1 MLNTSLKKCCKLESL
16 VLNLQQECI
25 QDDELNSF
33 QVGYQQ
39 LKDLIPNFNNMSIYE
54 KYFHVVCEQY
64 ELSIK
69 PNKQIRVLKD
79 FLYND
84 TISNLA
90 NLKRLE
96 LDLSGNSINDKIAF
110 TICTVIGRFKML
122 TNLNLQLWQFKLNNQ
137 ISDVG
142 VSNIGV
148 GISCCLN
155 LTTLTLNIAK
165 NQFGNEGAIYIGRA
179 LSACQQLTY
188 LNINLSQTQIEDEGA
203 SAISAGLSRCQLLI
217 YLNLQLWENKLSDRG
232 VQDIGLG
239 IRNCPQLK
247 NLEFSIIKNRFR
259 IQETF
264 PFGAILDSC
273 KLLTNLKIDLS
284 MNQGDKY
291 TSQIL
296 QGLSNYTQFKDQEL
310 SDNQIIGD
318 TVASQI
324 QQVQSSCTHLTS
336 LKFNISTNQIGKE
349 GASAIGRALSK
360 YQLLTNLEFILQGNN
375 ICDVGASQ
383 IGQGLSSCTYLTNLY
398 FDMSKNSIGNEGA
411 SAIGTALSNYKLITN
426 LELILWG
433 NKIGDKGASQIGQDL
448 SSYTYLTK
456 LKFNMS
462 KNSIGN
468 EGASAIGTALSNY
481 KLITNLELI
490 LCKNSIGNE
499 GASAIGRA
507 LSNYKLLTNLSF
519 YLSQNNICIAGA
531 EQIGLGLSSCTHLTN
546 LKFDM
551 GVNKIGNKGASAIG
565 RALSKFKLLT
575 NLELELGIC
584 KFQNKGVSAIGRAL
598 SSCKLLTNLE
608 LILLGN
614 EIGDVEASQIEQGL
628 SSCSHLTNLKF
639 DMAINKIGNEGA
651 CAIGRALR
659 SQKLLTNLELNLW
672 KNNIGDEG
680 ASQIGQG
687 LSSCTHL
694 TKLQFD
700 MRQNKIGIEGAEQ
713 IGLGLS
719 SCTHLTDLYFNMSK
733 NLIGDQGA
741 SAIGRALSNYKLLT
755 NLEFYLWENKIGDA
769 GASQIAQGLSS
780 CTHLKNLKFD
790 MGYNQFGNEKA
801 SAIGR
806 ALIQSLQVIQR
817 LALNEEN
824 YKSSWDVRILTIGMI
839 SLFYDLVF
847 KILKTVCL
855 RFQKGY
861 LIIKVVL
868 SVIFVIFVIVMF
880 AYREQNTIVFITS
893 SLYTIN
899 LCQIHQILYNK
910 SNIIIKSIINYAF
923 LVLIVPSSYFH
934 NWYYIYNQDS
944 EINGIYIGMIFCYMG
959 AVGIL
964 IFLSFKT
971 DKLNRI
977 ILNQKCN
984 NLKLTDQEHDETL
997 LQKIQSNRALNK
1009 KQKTKKL
1016 VIIVYSILFQF
1027 ISIYLNTNGAAIQ
1040 EVFSYDAY
1048 TTLVIIYSLLIV
1060 LYLPLVKIVTI
1071 EDGVNIVVIINI
1083 ILLFLKMFSG
1093 PYTIQIFIFNINF
1106 SIVVAGFSQKDQ
1118 YMRLSLGFNFIS
1130 FFFQN
1135 FQFKRMYFLNS
1146 LDFVERI
1153 DKDYLMYYEPV
1164 VQPSI
1169 QIAFN
1174 LLYLAQFYLSVN
1186 ENYPYCDLTSE
1197 FWQLR
1202 ILTIAIISLFYD
1214 FVFFLLRKICQR
1226 YQKGYL
1232 IAKLALSVIFIAFM
1246 IILFAAKLQ
1255 KNAIVFITTSLYTIN
1270 LCQIHSI
1277 LYNKSNVIIKC
1288 ILNYALLVLIVPTS
1302 YLCSFFYDYKG
1313 LGSYN
1318 GIYVG
1323 MIFCY
1328 MGAIGIMILLSF
1340 KTDKLRRINLQQ
1352 QSDEQIDE
1360 TLLQKIQSN
1369 RILNKKQQTAKCV
1382 IFVYS
1387 ILFQFISIYLNTN
1400 GAAIQEVFTYNAF
1413 STSAIIYSLII
1424 VLYLPL
1430 VKLVTIEDGVNILV
1444 VLNII
1449 LLFIK
1454 IFTGLYTIDIFNFP
1468 INTSIV
1474 VAGFS
1479 Q

>member
-1 MLNTSLKKCCKLESL
+1 MEQQIKSFNNLKDFMKSNFKTLSSIDLQLKNFDFDSKQLDMLNTSLKKCCKLESL

-96 LDLSGNSINDKIAF
+96 LDL
-110 TICTVIGRFKML
+110 
-122 TNLNLQLWQFKLNNQ
+122 
-137 ISDVG
+137 
-142 VSNIGV
+142 
-148 GISCCLN
+148 
-155 LTTLTLNIAK
+155 
-165 NQFGNEGAIYIGRA
+165 
-179 LSACQQLTY
+179 
-188 LNINLSQTQIEDEGA
+188 
-203 SAISAGLSRCQLLI
+203 
-217 YLNLQLWENKLSDRG
+217 
-232 VQDIGLG
+232 
-239 IRNCPQLK
+239 
-247 NLEFSIIKNRFR
+247 
-259 IQETF
+259 
-264 PFGAILDSC
+264 
-273 KLLTNLKIDLS
+273 
-284 MNQGDKY
+284 
-291 TSQIL
+291 
-296 QGLSNYTQFKDQEL
+296 
-310 SDNQIIGD
+310 
-318 TVASQI
+318 
-324 QQVQSSCTHLTS
+324 
-336 LKFNISTNQIGKE
+336 
-349 GASAIGRALSK
+349 
-360 YQLLTNLEFILQGNN
+360 
-375 ICDVGASQ
+375 
-383 IGQGLSSCTYLTNLY
+383 
-398 FDMSKNSIGNEGA
+398 
-411 SAIGTALSNYKLITN
+411 
-426 LELILWG
+426 
-433 NKIGDKGASQIGQDL
+433 
-448 SSYTYLTK
+448 
-456 LKFNMS
+456 
-462 KNSIGN
+462 
-468 EGASAIGTALSNY
+468 
-481 KLITNLELI
+481 
-490 LCKNSIGNE
+490 
-499 GASAIGRA
+499 
-507 LSNYKLLTNLSF
+507 
-519 YLSQNNICIAGA
+519 
-531 EQIGLGLSSCTHLTN
+531 
-546 LKFDM
+546 
-551 GVNKIGNKGASAIG
+551 
-565 RALSKFKLLT
+565 
-575 NLELELGIC
+575 
-584 KFQNKGVSAIGRAL
+584 
-598 SSCKLLTNLE
+598 
-608 LILLGN
+608 
-614 EIGDVEASQIEQGL
+614 
-628 SSCSHLTNLKF
+628 
-639 DMAINKIGNEGA
+639 
-651 CAIGRALR
+651 
-659 SQKLLTNLELNLW
+659 
-672 KNNIGDEG
+672 
-680 ASQIGQG
+680 
-687 LSSCTHL
+687 
-694 TKLQFD
+694 
-700 MRQNKIGIEGAEQ
+700 
-713 IGLGLS
+713 
-719 SCTHLTDLYFNMSK
+719 
-733 NLIGDQGA
+733 
-741 SAIGRALSNYKLLT
+741 
-755 NLEFYLWENKIGDA
+755 
-769 GASQIAQGLSS
+769 
-780 CTHLKNLKFD
+780 
-790 MGYNQFGNEKA
+790 
-801 SAIGR
+801 
-806 ALIQSLQVIQR
+806 R

-1430 VKLVTIEDGVNILV
+1430 VKLVTIEDGNINITQSPFKKNELQDFFYTQETFEQSELQQINKCKKISMVFLVLIVGFNVNYYSIANLTQNFSILV
-1444 VLNII
+1444 DLLVLIYFQ
-1449 LLFIK
+1449 LLFQFVQSALIK
-1454 IFTGLYTIDIFNFP
+1454 IFP
-1468 INTSIV
+1468 ILDLTNIIILMNMIV
-1474 VAGFS
+1474 VAQLQIVNNNVYLRCLLLTIIF
-1479 Q
+1479 